1 MKEEMK
7 NKRIL
12 LAYDGEY
19 DITHSFKVCLEE
31 GGIESQFI

>member
-12 LAYDGEY
+12 LADGEY
-19 DITHSFKVCLEE
+19 DIIITFSFKVYLE
-31 GGIESQFI
+31 

>member
-12 LAYDGEY
+12 LADGEY
-19 DITHSFKVCLEE
+19 DIITFSFKVRLE
-31 GGIESQFI
+31 